1 MHTRLTPTLIA
12 ILTAMVLALGLI
24 TPAMAQAEDTT
35 ESTSLKAGGRDSV
48 ALAAA
53 KSVRKGELAIH
64 HGPVEVILA
73 DTGSDGHQP
82 GDLRVT
88 SAATTDAD
96 GEPLGRLDATLTTT
110 VVDVPAEGDETRI
123 GVLVFTIGDSGEHQV
138 VVQGRAHYPAQG
150 STIAT
155 GDTTVRPIVGGSG
168 LFAGAAGSAVTEH
181 LADDSWVHTLD
192 FYKSRADAVIER
204 AVKQRTRESLRDWRI
219 ERKAAQAD
227 RRAVRDERKAERKEA
242 RDERKADREG
252 DDPERVADSTEAGA
266 AIDRLYTDAA
276 ADQTGVVR
284 TDLGVAE
291 PLSAPGEELGL
302 WQYVIAAGEEL
313 APHTH
318 PGWQLARITAGEL
331 EYSVISGEGV
341 LLRADGSSEPMGPGT
356 YVLATGDGVI
366 ENPELEHYGANRG
379 EDVVTLI
386 SATLFEAGEPI
397 ATVIEDAPAE

>member
-1 MHTRLTPTLIA
+1 VRTRLTPTLIA

-24 TPAMAQAEDTT
+24 TPAMAQAEDTI

-88 SAATTDAD
+88 SAATADAD

-110 VVDVPAEGDETRI
+110 VVDVPAEDDETRI

-181 LADDSWVHTLD
+181 FADGSWVHTLE
-192 FYKSRADAVIER
+192 FHRSTADALVER
-204 AVKQRTRESLRDWRI
+204 AVKQGTREGLIQWRV
-219 ERKAAQAD
+219 ERKAAQAG
-227 RRAVRDERKAERKEA
+227 RKEA
-242 RDERKADREG
+242 RDEREAGRKGARDTRKAEREG
-252 DDPERVADSTEAGA
+252 DDTEVAADSTEAGA
-266 AIDRLYTDAA
+266 AIDQLYTDAA

-318 PGWQLARITAGEL
+318 PGWQLARITAGDL

-366 ENPELEHYGANRG
+366 ENPELEHFGANRG